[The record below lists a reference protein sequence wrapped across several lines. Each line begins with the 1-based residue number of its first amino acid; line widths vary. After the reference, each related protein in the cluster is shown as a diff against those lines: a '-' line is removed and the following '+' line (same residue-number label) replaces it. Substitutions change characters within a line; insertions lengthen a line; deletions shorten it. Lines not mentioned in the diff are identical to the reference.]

1 MILPI
6 RPHHNLNITQF
17 LKRSKLK
24 LELKNIIP
32 ELNNSLDR
40 LDNIMEMLEE
50 LVYSQ
55 VNQYKL
61 PSLSKLPKNKGEKK
75 GLKK

>member
-1 MILPI
+1 MFHL
-6 RPHHNLNITQF
+6 TQF